1 MSETPT
7 LSTTDEQTL
16 RELDTTNKFQESG
29 DVTHH
34 FERWARD
41 GVTVL
46 PRYEM
51 PEQALNLYSEDALNE
66 TLWTSKEEYRTPV
79 QAIERIEEAR
89 RPLTRAQ
96 ELEMIYFS
104 LDTLAM
110 LKEISR
116 TTNAVIAER
125 RLV

>member
-7 LSTTDEQTL
+7 LSTTDEQTS
-16 RELDTTNKFQESG
+16 RELDTTHTYQDSG
-29 DVTHH
+29 EVAHH

-51 PEQALNLYSEDALNE
+51 PQEALNLYAEDTLNQN
-66 TLWTSKEEYRTPV
+66 LWTSKEEYQVPV

-104 LDTLAM
+104 LDTLGM

-116 TTNAVIAER
+116 TTAAVIAER
-125 RLV
+125 RLA